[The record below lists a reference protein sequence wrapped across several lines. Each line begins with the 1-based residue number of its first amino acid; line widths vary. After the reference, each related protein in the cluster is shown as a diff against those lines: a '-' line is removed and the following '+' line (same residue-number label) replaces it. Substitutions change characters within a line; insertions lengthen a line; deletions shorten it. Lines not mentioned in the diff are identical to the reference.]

1 MNNLLVNILMGFSIS
16 KYWLSKYHSNLLVIP
31 RVLRFLLRQ
40 YKSFDPSKLS
50 FHLRIAL
57 RSVQHRLVFSAGQN
71 ILVRFSS
78 YLLSS
83 WYKPTLN
90 KKTRRIKKIKRNQKK
105 ILKKKNNKRR
115 RKKLKIVTN
124 NLNTNKAKK
133 DSIALKLVK
142 LQLSLKPNFNF
153 KINFSLEKY
162 IQGFFDKIS
171 ETISNYKIIKDDEK
185 RKLKIEKIENER
197 KEKILIEKQKKEEEE
212 LRVKLKEQA
221 LKDEAR
227 LEKQRTKDIKLFLRK
242 EQALLRIEQAEKQK
256 QFLKQLRLDKQIE
269 KFRIREVK
277 ELERLEKISLREKRE
292 DYTGLQERIDKLK
305 QKYRIIRDQKIR
317 ERVEALGV
325 KLQGDEDR
333 ETLLVK
339 EKEYTLARQKIEFAL
354 ESFYR
359 SASSLVFQLNK
370 RHITRNMSI
379 FRCIDRRFE
388 TGEIFIKWDESQD
401 EEWLLLI
408 YIKNNS
414 PDEGIVIEDK
424 TNPEKNLSH
433 EFRNIDIFKAS
444 DTMVDSLTQ
453 LIARA
458 RAKNNN

>member
-1 MNNLLVNILMGFSIS
+1 MKKKQKKS
-16 KYWLSKYHSNLLVIP
+16 K
-31 RVLRFLLRQ
+31 
-40 YKSFDPSKLS
+40 
-50 FHLRIAL
+50 
-57 RSVQHRLVFSAGQN
+57 
-71 ILVRFSS
+71 
-78 YLLSS
+78 
-83 WYKPTLN
+83 
-90 KKTRRIKKIKRNQKK
+90 KKKKIKKRAKLYKPQRKMGKIKK
-105 ILKKKNNKRR
+105 RVKKSKKNRIIKKRKVKVKKSIRANYQTQIKKKQKES
-115 RKKLKIVTN
+115 IV
-124 NLNTNKAKK
+124 
-133 DSIALKLVK
+133 LKLIK
-142 LQLSLKPNFNF
+142 FQLSLKPQFNF
-153 KINFSLEKY
+153 KVNFSLEKH

-171 ETISNYKIIKDDEK
+171 ETISSYKILKRDEK
-185 RKLKIEKIENER
+185 RRIKIEKIEEER
-197 KEKILIEKQKKEEEE
+197 EAKIELAKQKKEEEA
-212 LRVKLKEQA
+212 LRVKLKEQT
-221 LKDEAR
+221 LKEEAR

-292 DYTGLQERIDKLK
+292 DYGGLQERIDKLK
-305 QKYRIIRDQKIR
+305 EKYRIIRDQKIK

-333 ETLLVK
+333 ETLLEK

-359 SASSLVFQLNK
+359 SAGSLVFQLNK

-388 TGEIFIKWDESQD
+388 TGEIFIKWDESED

-424 TNPEKNLSH
+424 TNPEKNISH
-433 EFRNIDIFKAS
+433 EFRSVDIFKAS

-453 LIARA
+453 LIARQ
-458 RAKNNN
+458 RTKNND

>member
-1 MNNLLVNILMGFSIS
+1 MKKKRKKS
-16 KYWLSKYHSNLLVIP
+16 KK
-31 RVLRFLLRQ
+31 
-40 YKSFDPSKLS
+40 
-50 FHLRIAL
+50 
-57 RSVQHRLVFSAGQN
+57 
-71 ILVRFSS
+71 
-78 YLLSS
+78 
-83 WYKPTLN
+83 N
-90 KKTRRIKKIKRNQKK
+90 KKFRKKSSNPRRLKKLKKVLKKRTKNSKKKNKKIKK
-105 ILKKKNNKRR
+105 
-115 RKKLKIVTN
+115 KKLKNI
-124 NLNTNKAKK
+124 K
-133 DSIALKLVK
+133 DKTINPKIKRRHNDSLTLKLIK
-142 LQLSLKPNFNF
+142 LQLSLKPQFNF
-153 KINFSLEKY
+153 KINFNLEKY

-171 ETISNYKIIKDDEK
+171 ETISSYKILKYDEK
-185 RKLKIEKIENER
+185 RRIKLEKIETER
-197 KEKILIEKQKKEEEE
+197 KEKIAIQKQKIEEEAI
-212 LRVKLKEQA
+212 RVKLKEQA

-256 QFLKQLRLDKQIE
+256 QFLKQLRLEKQIE

-277 ELERLEKISLREKRE
+277 ELEKLEKISLKEKRE
-292 DYTGLQERIDKLK
+292 DYAGLQERIDNLK
-305 QKYRIIRDQKIR
+305 KKYQIIRDQKIK

-333 ETLLVK
+333 ETLLIK

-370 RHITRNMSI
+370 KHITRNMSI

-388 TGEIFIKWDESQD
+388 TGEIFIKWDESKD

-424 TNPEKNLSH
+424 TNPEKNFSH
-433 EFRNIDIFKAS
+433 EFRNVDIFKAS

-453 LIARA
+453 LIARK
-458 RAKNNN
+458 RTKNNN

>member
-1 MNNLLVNILMGFSIS
+1 M
-16 KYWLSKYHSNLLVIP
+16 KKKQKKSNL
-31 RVLRFLLRQ
+31 
-40 YKSFDPSKLS
+40 
-50 FHLRIAL
+50 
-57 RSVQHRLVFSAGQN
+57 RL
-71 ILVRFSS
+71 
-78 YLLSS
+78 
-83 WYKPTLN
+83 KTK
-90 KKTRRIKKIKRNQKK
+90 KKTRSSKSLKKSKTIQKK
-105 ILKKKNNKRR
+105 RKKNLKKKP
-115 RKKLKIVTN
+115 RKIKKKKIRNVKKKTSYLKTN
-124 NLNTNKAKK
+124 ETNS
-133 DSIALKLVK
+133 DSLLLKLVK
-142 LQLSLKPNFNF
+142 LQLSLKPQFNF
-153 KINFSLEKY
+153 KINFNLEKY
-162 IQGFFDKIS
+162 IQGFFDKIA
-171 ETISNYKIIKDDEK
+171 ETISDYKIFKYDEK
-185 RKLKIEKIENER
+185 RRLKLEKIENER
-197 KEKILIEKQKKEEEE
+197 NLKIAIEKRKIEDEA
-212 LRVKLKEQA
+212 LRLKFKEQS
-221 LKDEAR
+221 LRDEAR

-256 QFLKQLRLDKQIE
+256 QFFKQLKLERQIE

-292 DYTGLQERIDKLK
+292 DYAGLQERIDKLK
-305 QKYRIIRDQKIR
+305 EKYRIIRDQKIK

-325 KLQGDEDR
+325 KLQGNEDR
-333 ETLLVK
+333 ETLLAK

-370 RHITRNMSI
+370 RHVTRNMSI

-388 TGEIFIKWDESQD
+388 TGEIFIKWDESDD

-433 EFRNIDIFKAS
+433 EFRSIDIFKAS

-453 LIARA
+453 LISRI
-458 RAKNNN
+458 RAKINN